1 MSTKIN
7 KISFK
12 GQVLYIGMDV
22 HLKTWHITILTRDL
36 YLKHF
41 SQEADAGRL
50 IIYLKEKYPGATY
63 KCVYEAGYTGFWLAE
78 RLNSEGIE
86 CMVVNAADIPTT
98 NKQQNKKT
106 DKTDSK
112 RLAELLRSGL
122 LNGIYIPKVEDL
134 EDRSLLRTRAM
145 LVRQQ
150 AAMKNRIKAFL
161 GFYGIAITDEQAG
174 KHWSKRYMN
183 YLWAIRLSKQSGQQS
198 LESLLQVVDFSREQI
213 LQLTKKIRELSQT
226 DKYSGKVNQLI
237 TIPGIGVISAMVI
250 LTEVMDIKRF
260 NNVNRFRGYVGLI
273 PKEHSSGSKENKSEI
288 TRRSNKQLK
297 TTLVESSWTAVRTEP
312 SMTLAF
318 ELLSARMKKS
328 RAIIRIA
335 RKISNRILHILN
347 TGEEYVFGVA

>member
-12 GQVLYIGMDV
+12 GQVLFIGMDV
-22 HLKTWHITILTRDL
+22 HLATWHITILTKDL
-36 YLKHF
+36 FLKHF
-41 SQEADAGRL
+41 SQEADTARL
-50 IIYLKEKYPGATY
+50 INYLREKYPGAAY
-63 KCVYEAGYTGFWLAE
+63 KCVYEAGYSGFWLAD
-78 RLNSEGIE
+78 RLNNEGIE
-86 CMVVNAADIPTT
+86 CMVVNAADIPIT

-106 DKTDSK
+106 DRTDSK
-112 RLAELLRSGL
+112 KLAELLRSGL
-122 LNGIYIPKVEDL
+122 LCGIYIPKSEDL

-150 AAMKNRIKAFL
+150 ASMKNRIKAFL
-161 GFYGIAITDEQAG
+161 SFYGISISDEQAG
-174 KHWSKRYMN
+174 KHWSKRYMS
-183 YLWAIRLSKQSGQQS
+183 YLKAIRLSKQSGQQS
-198 LESLLQVVDFSREQI
+198 LESLLRAVDFSREQI
-213 LQLTKKIRELSQT
+213 LEMTKKIRELSQT
-226 DKYSGKVNQLI
+226 DKYSNRVNRLI

-260 NNVNRFRGYVGLI
+260 SSVNRFRGYIGII
-273 PKEHSSGSKENKSEI
+273 PKEHSSGNKENKSEI

-318 ELLSARMKKS
+318 ELLTSRMKKS

-335 RKISNRILHILN
+335 RKISNRVLHILN